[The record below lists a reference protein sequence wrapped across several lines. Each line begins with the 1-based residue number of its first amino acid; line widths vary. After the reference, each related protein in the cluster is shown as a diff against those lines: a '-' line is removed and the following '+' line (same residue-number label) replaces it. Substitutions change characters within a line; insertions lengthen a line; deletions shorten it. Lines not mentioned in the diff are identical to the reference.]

1 MIEYGTTGA
10 IGDGKL
16 RLKCMALL
24 LGRLNVSTSFFFL
37 FQHGSFFVLQADIAE
52 FLCIIAMGGNIL

>member
-24 LGRLNVSTSFFFL
+24 LEGLMYQHLFFFL

>member
-1 MIEYGTTGA
+1 MYQH
-10 IGDGKL
+10 L
-16 RLKCMALL
+16 
-24 LGRLNVSTSFFFL
+24 FFFL